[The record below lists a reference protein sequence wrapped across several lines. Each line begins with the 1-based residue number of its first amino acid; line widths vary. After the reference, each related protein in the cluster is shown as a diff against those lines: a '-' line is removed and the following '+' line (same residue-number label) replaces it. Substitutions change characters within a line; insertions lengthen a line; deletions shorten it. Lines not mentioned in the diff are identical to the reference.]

1 MIVSRSVPWYVKP
14 QAARVLAIA
23 AIAAFCVGMASLG
36 ILAYIQLVG
45 QDQPA
50 DAETIYRPPHRKQ
63 PVVRFSIDT
72 QQRAEAIAW
81 PIVWTSWGSAFF
93 LVWVI
98 GRVRN
103 AQRRRERMLPVIGEQ
118 PSGDA

>member
-14 QAARVLAIA
+14 QAVRVLAIA
-23 AIAAFCVGMASLG
+23 ALAAFGVGITSLG
-36 ILAYIQLVG
+36 ILAYIELVG

-50 DAETIYRPPHRKQ
+50 DADAIYRPPHRKQ

-72 QQRAEAIAW
+72 QQRAAAIVL
-81 PIVWTSWGSAFF
+81 PILWTSWGSAFF
-93 LVWVI
+93 LVCVI

-103 AQRRRERMLPVIGEQ
+103 AQLRRERMLPVIGEQ